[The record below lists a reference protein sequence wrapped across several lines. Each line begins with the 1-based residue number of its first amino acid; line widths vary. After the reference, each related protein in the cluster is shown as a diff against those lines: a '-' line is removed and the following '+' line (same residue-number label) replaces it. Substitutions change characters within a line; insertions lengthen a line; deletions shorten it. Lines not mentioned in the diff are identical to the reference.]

1 VQLPGLD
8 NLKQYLYTAY
18 VQVVSGEI
26 MMIQTTYTHARAN
39 LASIFDKV
47 TADREIVIVQR
58 RGEEDVALISAT
70 ELSSLMETAHL
81 LRSPKNAE
89 RLQTAL
95 ARAQQRLTPPQTV
108 TELRNEVGL
117 DEAQQATGR

>member
-1 VQLPGLD
+1 M
-8 NLKQYLYTAY
+8 T
-18 VQVVSGEI
+18 
-26 MMIQTTYTHARAN
+26 IQTTYTHARAN

-58 RGEEDVALISAT
+58 RGEEDVALISAA

-81 LRSPKNAE
+81 LRSPRNAE

-95 ARAQQRLTPPQTV
+95 ARAQQRVTLPQTV
-108 TELRNEVGL
+108 SELRHEVGL
-117 DEAQQATGR
+117 DETPEPASC

>member
-1 VQLPGLD
+1 M
-8 NLKQYLYTAY
+8 T
-18 VQVVSGEI
+18 
-26 MMIQTTYTHARAN
+26 IQTTYTQARAN
-39 LASIFDKV
+39 LAMLFDKV

-58 RGEEDVALISAT
+58 RGEEDVALISAA

-95 ARAQQRLTPPQTV
+95 ARAQQRANAPQTV
-108 TELRNEVGL
+108 SELRSEVGL
-117 DEAQQATGR
+117 GEAQQATGR